1 MNPALSPT
9 DNSDGFRKWSIA
21 ITLFLGTLSVGL
33 SVTAVNIAI
42 PTMMSSFGTSLNRIQ
57 WVLTGFMIARTVLIP
72 SVGWLGD
79 RIGDR
84 DLFILSTAVFTLG
97 SFLCSVSWNADS

>member
-1 MNPALSPT
+1 MKLFQQPASPLQ
-9 DNSDGFRKWSIA
+9 NSAGFRKWSIA

-57 WVLTGFMIARTVLIP
+57 WVL
-72 SVGWLGD
+72 
-79 RIGDR
+79 
-84 DLFILSTAVFTLG
+84 
-97 SFLCSVSWNADS
+97 